1 MSGLVECLKC
11 VWSCER
17 AVSLSVGR
25 WEIRGLYKFP
35 QLLALDFRPA
45 VLSFDVRVPAA
56 RIIMVLLPS
65 ERL

>member
-1 MSGLVECLKC
+1 
-11 VWSCER
+11 
-17 AVSLSVGR
+17 LSVGR

-56 RIIMVLLPS
+56 REIMVLLPS